1 MEVKIMARRVTN
13 QEWCDLMNRI
23 HSGRSCLT
31 QEAEKLGM
39 TLEEIIAIGDE
50 THTGGDAEREKEW
63 KQTKRESSKRD
74 KLMAKPRKRS
84 KKSVATPEPATSS
97 AETAPESSTCEV
109 SEPASELS
117 TEEASEQPVIV
128 EVATEQ
134 PMPEEVTLEQ
144 LLERKSNSEKKME
157 LMKLNLESTKEI
169 LSIRQQTLENSRLV
183 LEKAQNA
190 FSQAEAEVLE
200 TQKSIQSWEKG
211 MDDVRQKLQELE
223 TEINNKKVYL
233 VNPLYRGELP
243 EIGTFISSSEI
254 EDLKGISV
262 EEVPAEYIPEDKV
275 KGVFLFEKVSEYR
288 KAIAFVGLVIKYELE
303 GKSYNLIVEDE
314 RVEALMDMNI

>member
-1 MEVKIMARRVTN
+1 MAKRVTN
-13 QEWCDLMNRI
+13 QQWCDLMNRV

-31 QEAEKLGM
+31 VEAEKIGI
-39 TLEEIIAIGDE
+39 TLEELIALGDE

-63 KQTKRESSKRD
+63 RKTKRESSKRD
-74 KLMAKPRKRS
+74 KQMAKPRKRS
-84 KKSVATPEPATSS
+84 KKSVATHEPSIESSVEPALELPTG
-97 AETAPESSTCEV
+97 ESSQT
-109 SEPASELS
+109 
-117 TEEASEQPVIV
+117 VIV
-128 EVATEQ
+128 
-134 PMPEEVTLEQ
+134 EEVTLEQ

-157 LMKLNLESTKEI
+157 IMMLNLESTKEI
-169 LSIRQQTLENSRLV
+169 LSIRLQTLENARGV

-211 MDDVRQKLQELE
+211 MDDVRQELQELE

-243 EIGTFISSSEI
+243 EIGNFISSSEI

-262 EEVPAEYIPEDKV
+262 EKVPAEYIPEDKLE
-275 KGVFLFEKVSEYR
+275 GVFLFEKISEYR

-314 RVEALMDMNI
+314 RVEALMKMNI

>member
-1 MEVKIMARRVTN
+1 
-13 QEWCDLMNRI
+13 MNRV

-31 QEAEKLGM
+31 VEAGNLGM
-39 TLEEIIAIGDE
+39 TLEELIAMGDE

-63 KQTKRESSKRD
+63 RKTKRESSKRD
-74 KLMAKPRKRS
+74 KQMAKPRKRS
-84 KKSVATPEPATSS
+84 KKSVAIHEPSIESSVEPALELPTG
-97 AETAPESSTCEV
+97 ESSQT
-109 SEPASELS
+109 
-117 TEEASEQPVIV
+117 VIV
-128 EVATEQ
+128 
-134 PMPEEVTLEQ
+134 EEVTLEQ

-157 LMKLNLESTKEI
+157 IMMLNLESTKEI
-169 LSIRQQTLENSRLV
+169 LSIRLQTLENARGV

-211 MDDVRQKLQELE
+211 MDDVRQELQELE

-243 EIGTFISSSEI
+243 EIGNFISSSEI

-262 EEVPAEYIPEDKV
+262 EKVPAEYIPEDKLE
-275 KGVFLFEKVSEYR
+275 GVFLFEKISEYR

-314 RVEALMDMNI
+314 RVEALMKMNI

>member
-1 MEVKIMARRVTN
+1 MARITN
-13 QEWCDLMNRI
+13 KQWCDLMNRI

-31 QEAEKLGM
+31 EEAENLGM
-39 TLEEIIAIGDE
+39 TLEKLIAMGDKV
-50 THTGGDAEREKEW
+50 HTGGDAEREKEW

-74 KLMAKPRKRS
+74 KQMARPRKRS
-84 KKSVATPEPATSS
+84 KKSVATHGPATSS
-97 AETAPESSTCEV
+97 AEPALEFSTCEA
-109 SEPASELS
+109 SEPAELS
-117 TEEASEQPVIV
+117 TAEFSEQPVIV
-128 EVATEQ
+128 EVATE
-134 PMPEEVTLEQ
+134 PVPEEVTLEQ
-144 LLERKSNSEKKME
+144 LLERKSISEKKME
-157 LMKLNLESTKEI
+157 IMMLNLESTKEI
-169 LSIRQQTLENSRLV
+169 LSIRQQTLENARGV

-211 MDDVRQKLQELE
+211 MDDVRQELQELE

-262 EEVPAEYIPEDKV
+262 EEVPAEYIPEDKLES
-275 KGVFLFEKVSEYR
+275 VFLFEKISEYR

-314 RVEALMDMNI
+314 RVEALMKMNI

>member
-1 MEVKIMARRVTN
+1 MAKRVTN
-13 QEWCDLMNRI
+13 QQWCDLMNRV

-39 TLEEIIAIGDE
+39 TLEELIAIGDE
-50 THTGGDAEREKEW
+50 AHTGGDAEREKEW
-63 KQTKRESSKRD
+63 RQTKRESSKRD
-74 KLMAKPRKRS
+74 KQMAKPRKRS
-84 KKSVATPEPATSS
+84 KKSLATPEPSI
-97 AETAPESSTCEV
+97 ESSV
-109 SEPASELS
+109 EPASELS
-117 TEEASEQPVIV
+117 TEEASEQTVIV
-128 EVATEQ
+128 EDTKEPV
-134 PMPEEVTLEQ
+134 PEEVTLEQ

-169 LSIRQQTLENSRLV
+169 LSIRQQTLENARLV

>member
-1 MEVKIMARRVTN
+1 MARITN
-13 QEWCDLMNRI
+13 KQWCDLMNRI

-31 QEAEKLGM
+31 VEAENLGM
-39 TLEEIIAIGDE
+39 TLEELIALGDE

-63 KQTKRESSKRD
+63 RKTKRESSKRD
-74 KLMAKPRKRS
+74 KQMAKPRKRS
-84 KKSVATPEPATSS
+84 KKSVATHEPSIESSVEPAL
-97 AETAPESSTCEV
+97 
-109 SEPASELS
+109 ELS
-117 TEEASEQPVIV
+117 TVEFSEQPVIV
-128 EVATEQ
+128 EVATE
-134 PMPEEVTLEQ
+134 PVPEEVTLEQ
-144 LLERKSNSEKKME
+144 LLERKSISEKKME
-157 LMKLNLESTKEI
+157 IMMLNLESTKEI
-169 LSIRQQTLENSRLV
+169 LSIRQQTLENARGV

-200 TQKSIQSWEKG
+200 TQKSILSWEKG
-211 MDDVRQKLQELE
+211 MDDVRQELQELE

-243 EIGTFISSSEI
+243 EIGNFISSSEI

-262 EEVPAEYIPEDKV
+262 EKVPAEYIPEDKLE
-275 KGVFLFEKVSEYR
+275 GVFLFEKISEYR

-314 RVEALMDMNI
+314 RVEALMKMNI

>member
-1 MEVKIMARRVTN
+1 MAKRVTN
-13 QEWCDLMNRI
+13 QQWCDLMNRV

-39 TLEEIIAIGDE
+39 TLEELIAIGDE
-50 THTGGDAEREKEW
+50 AHTGGDAEREKEW
-63 KQTKRESSKRD
+63 RQTKRESSKRD
-74 KLMAKPRKRS
+74 KQMAKPRKRS
-84 KKSVATPEPATSS
+84 KKSLATPEPSI
-97 AETAPESSTCEV
+97 ESSV
-109 SEPASELS
+109 EPASELS

-169 LSIRQQTLENSRLV
+169 LSIRQQTLENARLV

-211 MDDVRQKLQELE
+211 MDDVRQMLQELE
-223 TEINNKKVYL
+223 TEINKKKVYL

-243 EIGTFISSSEI
+243 EIGTFISSSEV

-262 EEVPAEYIPEDKV
+262 EEVPAEYIPEDKLE
-275 KGVFLFEKVSEYR
+275 GVFLFEKISEYR
-288 KAIAFVGLVIKYELE
+288 KAIAFVGLVFKYELE

-314 RVEALMDMNI
+314 RVEALMKMNIN